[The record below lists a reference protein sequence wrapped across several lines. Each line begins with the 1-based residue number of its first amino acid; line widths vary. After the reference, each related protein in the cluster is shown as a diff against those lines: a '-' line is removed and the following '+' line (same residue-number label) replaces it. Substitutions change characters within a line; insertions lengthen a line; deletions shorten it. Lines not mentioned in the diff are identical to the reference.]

1 MEIEDFTN
9 RVQAFQ
15 FTNEEQQQAHK
26 QEILRLNK
34 EIKHLIA
41 NRHVARRGCID
52 NVLRFIKKNSGELHP
67 YYLIQ
72 CQNRQLEKHKQWLK
86 LRYPNMDVVEK
97 CHDPNAIYRWCRF
110 KLEVIKKPNYYKN
123 HFSLTEEKHALL
135 ETPLDVNI

>member
-86 LRYPNMDVVEK
+86 LRYLNMDVVEK